1 VKYAPPCIEL
11 GCAKDMLEKTK
22 SLFGS
27 NILFSIIFKKEKINY
42 SNTQK
47 IRNFFID
54 CKYERQ
60 YNYSTM
66 FRNIEKRKYS
76 SRIKNDMQTND

>member
-1 VKYAPPCIEL
+1 
-11 GCAKDMLEKTK
+11 MLEKTK

-47 IRNFFID
+47 IRIFFVD
-54 CKYERQ
+54 
-60 YNYSTM
+60 
-66 FRNIEKRKYS
+66 
-76 SRIKNDMQTND
+76 